1 MSKRVNQYN
10 QVLHILHDL
19 HKLYPTYNVGRHLS
33 TALDGYGD
41 IWGLP
46 DKEVAYALRKYKA
59 QLEMDHPHKEDELNE
74 IIKDGMD
81 LENMFK
87 EDEDGDNY

>member
-19 HKLYPTYNVGRHLS
+19 HKLYPTYNIGRHLS
-33 TALDGYGD
+33 TALSDYGD

-59 QLEMDHPHKEDELNE
+59 QLEMDYPHGDDELNS

-81 LENMFK
+81 LENLFK
-87 EDEDGDNY
+87 EEEDYGDS